1 MARGL
6 FVIGFTAAEVLQ
18 IQAKAKEL
26 LLEGKTLMSWGE
38 SGSTASKQFAMPVAE
53 VLEECAHALPILD
66 PETHGRP
73 PRRVGV
79 TRVGS
84 LPK

>member
-1 MARGL
+1 MAKGL
-6 FVIGFTAAEVLQ
+6 FVTGFTAAEVVQ

-38 SGSTASKQFAMPVAE
+38 SGSTASKQFAMPVAD

-66 PETHGRP
+66 PATFGRP
-73 PRRVGV
+73 PRRVGR
-79 TRVGS
+79 TRMGTI
-84 LPK
+84 PK

>member
-53 VLEECAHALPILD
+53 VLEECAYALPILD

-73 PRRVGV
+73 PRRVGA
-79 TRVGS
+79 TRVGF

>member
-66 PETHGRP
+66 PAAHGRP
-73 PRRVGV
+73 QRRVGA

>member
-6 FVIGFTAAEVLQ
+6 FVIGFTASEVVQ

-38 SGSTASKQFAMPVAE
+38 SGSSATKQFAMPVAE
-53 VLEECAHALPILD
+53 VLEECAYALPLLD
-66 PETHGRP
+66 PDTHGRP
-73 PRRVGV
+73 PRRIGA
-79 TRVGS
+79 TRVGYIA
-84 LPK
+84 K